1 MFIAFTGKEDI
12 NMAEITFNQDWTF
25 LDVIDYEGGEYHV
38 FGHKDEYGYMDDV
51 KIVKYH
57 NGTNEWGAVVEEK
70 HYSEVE
76 DGVLLATLDEIFRRS
91 FGYGA

>member
-1 MFIAFTGKEDI
+1 MSEIVFDEDWVF
-12 NMAEITFNQDWTF
+12 M
-25 LDVIDYEGGEYHV
+25 DVIDYEGKEYHV
-38 FGHKDEYGYMDDV
+38 FVHMDEDQYMEDI
-51 KIVKYH
+51 KIVRYH
-57 NGTNEWGAVVEEK
+57 NGTNEWGAVVEGK

>member
-1 MFIAFTGKEDI
+1 
-12 NMAEITFNQDWTF
+12 MAEITFDQDWTF
-25 LDVIDYEGGEYHV
+25 LDVIDYEDKEFHV
-38 FGHKDEYGYMDDV
+38 FGHMDEDGYMDDIQ
-51 KIVKYH
+51 IVRYH